1 MVQCDGSEFLCGG
14 GTPTSPPKKNL
25 RFSCYAVYG
34 VYLDIGDDMKID
46 KNVPMPQP
54 KNVVVYPYEDME
66 VGDSF
71 VVNGDSRYL
80 LATVCNRN
88 GKYAKKLGMRFTAK
102 KVEGGVRVWRL
113 E

>member
-1 MVQCDGSEFLCGG
+1 
-14 GTPTSPPKKNL
+14 
-25 RFSCYAVYG
+25 
-34 VYLDIGDDMKID
+34 MKIE
-46 KNVPMPQP
+46 KNVPMPQSR
-54 KNVVVYPYEDME
+54 NVLVYPYAEME

-71 VVNGDSRYL
+71 VVKGDSKHL

-102 KVEGGVRVWRL
+102 RVVNGVRVWRV